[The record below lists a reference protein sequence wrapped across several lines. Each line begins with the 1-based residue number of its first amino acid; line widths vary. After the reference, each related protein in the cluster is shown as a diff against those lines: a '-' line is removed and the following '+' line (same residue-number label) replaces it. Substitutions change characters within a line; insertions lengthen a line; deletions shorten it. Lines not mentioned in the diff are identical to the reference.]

1 MDHPNV
7 NIQEEMLLLRLKH
20 EPDPIAELIKVVV
33 QDNHPLIEFALMEHD
48 EIVPSN
54 NSSNMMSSK
63 ETIESYNLLQR
74 PKKKIPRSYSQIKS
88 IL

>member
-1 MDHPNV
+1 
-7 NIQEEMLLLRLKH
+7 MLLLRLKH

-48 EIVPSN
+48 EMINSN
-54 NSSNMMSSK
+54 NSSNMLSSK
-63 ETIESYNLLQR
+63 ETIESHNLLQL
-74 PKKKIPRSYSQIKS
+74 PKKKMPRSYSQIKS